1 MSSVEAPVIMI
12 MPQVLSLTNT
22 ESSMD
27 ISARIGNHSKS
38 LIISIYIKEYR
49 QKMDM
54 CGNRGS
60 KYLLHQHKAGTI
72 VISVTPMSENSR
84 QGGKVKN
91 ITI

>member
-1 MSSVEAPVIMI
+1 MSSVEAPVIMT

-27 ISARIGNHSKS
+27 ISVRIGNRSKS
-38 LIISIYIKEYR
+38 LITSIYIKGYR

-60 KYLLHQHKAGTI
+60 KYLHHQHMVGTI
-72 VISVTPMSENSR
+72 VISVTPMSENSKR
-84 QGGKVKN
+84 GGTVKN
-91 ITI
+91 TTI